1 MVPATPLV
9 ARAAA
14 YSGAPDACAVPI
26 PGYTPGNAAQALGG
40 EQGGTVMRWWRIGNA
55 MLMLL
60 VLPLVIYL
68 LNRVLA
74 ALERIRYSTDQILA
88 DGAELVSDLDGVPE
102 ALATTDQTVR
112 DVSTGATRYAG
123 SVAKLL
129 G

>member
-1 MVPATPLV
+1 
-9 ARAAA
+9 
-14 YSGAPDACAVPI
+14 
-26 PGYTPGNAAQALGG
+26 
-40 EQGGTVMRWWRIGNA
+40 MRWWRFGNA
-55 MLMLL
+55 ILVLL

-74 ALERIRYSTDQILA
+74 ALERIRQATDDILA
-88 DGAELVSDLDGVPE
+88 DGAELVADLEGVPE

-123 SVAKLL
+123 AVAKLL

>member
-1 MVPATPLV
+1 
-9 ARAAA
+9 
-14 YSGAPDACAVPI
+14 
-26 PGYTPGNAAQALGG
+26 
-40 EQGGTVMRWWRIGNA
+40 MRWWRIGNA
-55 MLMLL
+55 ILILA

-74 ALERIRYSTDQILA
+74 ALERIRQASDQILA
-88 DGAELVSDLDGVPE
+88 DGTELVIDVNDVPE

-112 DVSTGATRYAG
+112 DVSAGATRYAG

>member
-1 MVPATPLV
+1 
-9 ARAAA
+9 
-14 YSGAPDACAVPI
+14 
-26 PGYTPGNAAQALGG
+26 
-40 EQGGTVMRWWRIGNA
+40 MRWWRIGNA

-60 VLPLVIYL
+60 VLPLVILL

-74 ALERIRYSTDQILA
+74 ALERIRHATDAILA
-88 DGAELVSDLDGVPE
+88 DGAELISDLDGVPE

-112 DVSTGATRYAG
+112 DVSAGATRYAG